1 MTVVKFTEVLDGFEF
16 GAFGAMVTNQAF
28 ISLERGTVHFVSS
41 ELSWKK
47 RPRRISTVAI
57 TLPCRTRRRL
67 GWGASW

>member
-1 MTVVKFTEVLDGFEF
+1 MTVAKFAEVLDGFEF
-16 GAFGAMVTNQAF
+16 GAFGAMLTNQAF

-41 ELSWKK
+41 ELELEEETPEDLDSGN
-47 RPRRISTVAI
+47 